1 MSNTTASLTSL
12 VGDRLILRVGC
23 PPLDPPPL
31 PRLLQA
37 VGDASVEHPGE
48 GVEVRRAL
56 ALLLSQCDAVPGS
69 QDGPGKEVL
78 NLKFF
83 KVVYFSIL

>member
-1 MSNTTASLTSL
+1 MSNPNASFTSL

-69 QDGPGKEVL
+69 QNGPGKDVL
-78 NLKFF
+78 NFNLLKVTRFA
-83 KVVYFSIL
+83 IL